1 MSENT
6 PVPPTPPPQPGAD
19 AVQKKQTV
27 RISLPPKPAGGPSI
41 RIPTAAPAAPAA
53 SAPAAAPSAP
63 AAPAAPATVAKAA
76 APAAPAAKPTAPAP
90 APAARPAPRPASG
103 GSKVSGLDVGL
114 AFASALLGI
123 AAVAVQY
130 WFVAQQ

>member
-63 AAPAAPATVAKAA
+63 AAPAAPAAIAKAA
-76 APAAPAAKPTAPAP
+76 TPAAPAAKPAAPAP